1 MVYLY
6 VQKEQDLRIVARGI
20 NVAHPLA
27 MHHSTYIGHQNF
39 CGQTIYSSLD
49 CDRCLELIPREPGR

>member
-6 VQKEQDLRIVARGI
+6 VQKEQDLRIIALGI

-27 MHHSTYIGHQNF
+27 MHHSTY
-39 CGQTIYSSLD
+39 YRSSEFLRTND
-49 CDRCLELIPREPGR
+49 LL